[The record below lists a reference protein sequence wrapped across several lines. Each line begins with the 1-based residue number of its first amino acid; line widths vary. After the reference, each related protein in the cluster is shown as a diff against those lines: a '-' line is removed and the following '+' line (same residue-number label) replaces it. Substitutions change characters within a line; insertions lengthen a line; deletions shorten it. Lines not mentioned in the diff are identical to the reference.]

1 MAELIYDEI
10 QLFLIC
16 LMLGAVLALV
26 YDGVRIFRLLIPH
39 RDWVVDMEDLIY
51 WVFTAWMVFRTLF
64 YYNQGMLRGYAFLGM
79 FVGMLV
85 YMLTVSRLL
94 LFIARKIL
102 PYWKKIHSKLR
113 KPLVIL
119 QEKMRKSLKNI
130 TAEVKMA
137 MKSR

>member
-16 LMLGAVLALV
+16 LMLGAALALV
-26 YDGVRIFRLLIPH
+26 YDGIRIFRLLIPH
-39 RDWVVDMEDLIY
+39 QDWVVDVEDLVY

-79 FVGMLV
+79 FLGMLV

-94 LFIARKIL
+94 LFIVRKLL
-102 PYWKKIHSKLR
+102 PYWEKIHAKLQ
-113 KPLVIL
+113 KPLLIL

-130 TAEVKMA
+130 ASEVKMA

>member
-16 LMLGAVLALV
+16 LMLGAALALV
-26 YDGVRIFRLLIPH
+26 YDGIRIFRLLIPH
-39 RDWVVDMEDLIY
+39 KDWVVDVEDLIY
-51 WVFTAWMVFRTLF
+51 WVFTAWMVFHTLF

-79 FVGMLV
+79 FLGMLV

-94 LFIARKIL
+94 LFIARKLL
-102 PYWKKIHSKLR
+102 PYWEKIRSKLR

-130 TAEVKMA
+130 AAEVKMA

>member
-16 LMLGAVLALV
+16 LLLGAALALV
-26 YDGVRIFRLLIPH
+26 YDGIRIFRLLIPH
-39 RDWVVDMEDLIY
+39 QDWVVDVEDLIY

-79 FVGMLV
+79 FLGMLV

-102 PYWKKIHSKLR
+102 PYWEKIHTKLR

-130 TAEVKMA
+130 AAEVKMA